1 MLFAGYKFLFIFINF
16 RILVPEDTFFDME
29 DGNTRNL
36 RLDLRMENGSAIRNM
51 WLRFDAK
58 KQAIYA
64 LWVNVKKYCV
74 HKLNCYWN
82 WLYFSKQQFFFLRF
96 KKITFILDLFYDW
109 DYIQLNQTFETS
121 IMQSKH
127 SLLYLISYYVEH

>member
-1 MLFAGYKFLFIFINF
+1 M
-16 RILVPEDTFFDME
+16 PEDTFYDMV

-64 LWVNVKKYCV
+64 L
-74 HKLNCYWN
+74 
-82 WLYFSKQQFFFLRF
+82 
-96 KKITFILDLFYDW
+96 
-109 DYIQLNQTFETS
+109 
-121 IMQSKH
+121 
-127 SLLYLISYYVEH
+127 

>member
-1 MLFAGYKFLFIFINF
+1 MILMLCSYKWLTISICY
-16 RILVPEDTFFDME
+16 RILVPEDTFYDIE

-64 LWVNVKKYCV
+64 L
-74 HKLNCYWN
+74 
-82 WLYFSKQQFFFLRF
+82 
-96 KKITFILDLFYDW
+96 
-109 DYIQLNQTFETS
+109 
-121 IMQSKH
+121 
-127 SLLYLISYYVEH
+127 

>member
-1 MLFAGYKFLFIFINF
+1 MVCVYKQPTKFISD
-16 RILVPEDTFFDME
+16 RILVPEDTFYDME

-64 LWVNVKKYCV
+64 L
-74 HKLNCYWN
+74 
-82 WLYFSKQQFFFLRF
+82 
-96 KKITFILDLFYDW
+96 
-109 DYIQLNQTFETS
+109 
-121 IMQSKH
+121 
-127 SLLYLISYYVEH
+127 

>member
-1 MLFAGYKFLFIFINF
+1 MIFSYPLLKIILLLCVYEWLPKFICY
-16 RILVPEDTFFDME
+16 RILVPEDTFYDME

-64 LWVNVKKYCV
+64 L
-74 HKLNCYWN
+74 
-82 WLYFSKQQFFFLRF
+82 
-96 KKITFILDLFYDW
+96 
-109 DYIQLNQTFETS
+109 
-121 IMQSKH
+121 
-127 SLLYLISYYVEH
+127 